1 MAVSTSIP
9 PHSSIP
15 AIEAVGVTPSD
26 SVNITKVARGLY
38 IGGAGN
44 ASVVME
50 NGDAVKFYGLL
61 AGTILPVRCI
71 RVNVNDTGGFTTTAT
86 NIVALF

>member
-15 AIEAVGVTPSD
+15 AIEAEAVT
-26 SVNITKVARGLY
+26 VNVDFTKVARGLY
-38 IGGAGN
+38 IGGGGN
-44 ASVVME
+44 ATVTME
-50 NGDAVKFYGLL
+50 NGDSVAFVGLL
-61 AGTILPVRCI
+61 AGTILPVRCTK
-71 RVNVNDTGGFTTTAT
+71 VNTGATAT

>member
-15 AIEAVGVTPSD
+15 AIEAEAVTPSND
-26 SVNITKVARGLY
+26 NNFSKVARGLY

-44 ASVVME
+44 AVVVME
-50 NGDAVKFYGLL
+50 NGDPILFNGLL

-71 RVNVNDTGGFTTTAT
+71 RVNTTTGGTTTAT
-86 NIVALF
+86 SIVALF

>member
-15 AIEAVGVTPSD
+15 AIEAEAVTPHAS
-26 SVNITKVARGLY
+26 NNFTKVARGLY
-38 IGGAGN
+38 IGGGGN
-44 ASVVME
+44 AVVIME
-50 NGDAVKFYGLL
+50 NDDPITFVGLL
-61 AGTILPVRCI
+61 AGTILPVRCK
-71 RVNVNDTGGFTTTAT
+71 RVNAINTTAT